1 MDRKLAERENNL
13 KGESFLD
20 YTLHSRLNPPPEL
33 IGRARAT
40 PNRTAALR
48 RNTLKQLIEL
58 TQDPQPSL
66 KILAAE
72 GIPSFFK
79 DFPELEEA
87 SINSVYDLCEDQSS
101 KVRIEGYKTL
111 AELSKAEPK
120 WVKRN
125 ADVLIQLLQS
135 DEPDEVT
142 VVKQALVDH
151 LNLDAPITFG
161 VLCDQL
167 SPSED
172 IIDEEE
178 KGLRERLR
186 GLVLSFIAVD
196 AKTCIKQHIPPGSP
210 TEDILHRGL
219 LAAIPTLNQADIRT
233 VVQDILILLP
243 SYSSSQ
249 TSRGQALV
257 QALLS
262 RASESLRSAL
272 RAPGKAVSLEDT
284 WFFVDLAHFV
294 AVENNF
300 APAIDLVVF
309 YLSSLTSKMTL
320 QRLAKQDQD
329 SVIIHVANS
338 IAASRHVN
346 HDLVDEQ
353 QVMKVRRQAVD
364 GLPILFERLLENNNT
379 GDPIKKACIVLLTE
393 CQRRKVNDA
402 WAVPPHFI
410 AIFGRMQNSPLS
422 TQEGNTS
429 SHIRNLLKSLA
440 PSNVTLRRDDPTT
453 PKPPTTPTPTQTSS
467 RLPTTSIRHGSSI
480 NFGTSSSAKLITD
493 PQASD
498 SEPRSSKRL
507 KHTEEPDVGPG
518 FPTLLSRMGKA
529 SLNSNSTA
537 PQRRN
542 PLPAAAN
549 LPPKPQVRLS
559 SFSEVQGLSIKGAAS
574 RGSGSVAAVKMAS
587 PGTPSLL
594 NRLQN
599 RHASAHNN
607 GGASTDLGLRLGKRK
622 ELP

>member
-13 KGESFLD
+13 K
-20 YTLHSRLNPPPEL
+20 EL
-33 IGRARAT
+33 IGKARGT

-151 LNLDAPITFG
+151 LNLDAPVTFG

-172 IIDEEE
+172 VIDEEE

-196 AKTCIKQHIPPGSP
+196 AKICIKQHIPPGSP

-219 LAAIPTLNQADIRT
+219 LAAIPTLNQTDIRT

-249 TSRGQALV
+249 TSRGQALL

-272 RAPGKAVSLEDT
+272 RAPGKAISLEDT

-379 GDPIKKACIVLLTE
+379 GDPIKMACIVLLTE

-440 PSNVTLRRDDPTT
+440 PSNLTLRRDALTM
-453 PKPPTTPTPTQTSS
+453 PKSPTTPTPTPTPTSS
-467 RLPTTSIRHGSSI
+467 RLPTTSIRHGNSI

-507 KHTEEPDVGPG
+507 KHTEEPDVAPG